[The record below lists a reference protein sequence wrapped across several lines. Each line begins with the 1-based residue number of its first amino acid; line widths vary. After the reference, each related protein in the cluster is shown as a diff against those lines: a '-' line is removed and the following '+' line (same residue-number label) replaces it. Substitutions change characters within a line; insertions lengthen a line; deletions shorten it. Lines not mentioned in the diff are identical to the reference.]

1 MISWSKSWVNM
12 LTQINPIWFNITMLF
27 FFIKKWSNFFQ
38 YHSFSFYFLFF
49 TIYLQT
55 KLLRVCFL
63 LSLIFLIIKP
73 KLLLIIH
80 VSFYRC
86 AQFLFIIVYAY
97 SFFDFIVCTYTILPY
112 HYNISK
118 RCGESITAFFTFYCG
133 LLQCYLFF
141 KKNYLCRFY
150 FFNIKL
156 VKNLAL

>member
-63 LSLIFLIIKP
+63 LSLIFLKIKT

-86 AQFLFIIVYAY
+86 ARVSFYYCLCLF
-97 SFFDFIVCTYTILPY
+97 FFDFIVCTYTILPY

-118 RCGESITAFFTFYCG
+118 RCGESITAFFTFYRG
-133 LLQCYLFF
+133 LLQCYLFL
-141 KKNYLCRFY
+141 KKIIFVDFIFL
-150 FFNIKL
+150 ILSWLKI
-156 VKNLAL
+156 